1 MKNIMKVAKIAIFK
15 TMSTKEISDMTGVR
29 HDNVMRAIEELNEA
43 NILTPQSEESEYKTR
58 GKVYKCWNL
67 TKRDSLVLI
76 ARLSP
81 EFTAAVVDR
90 WQELETKEATKQQ
103 EAITRS
109 EARLEFR
116 PMTDAIVAMRADQGK
131 SVAPHH
137 FSNEADLIN
146 RIALGMPA
154 SKFRQLNDIEAGEPI
169 RDRMTP
175 MQVKAV
181 LALQRAN
188 TAYLEEGVSFDDRK
202 ARLQT
207 LYDRRYKSA
216 MIEETIYLNA

>member
-1 MKNIMKVAKIAIFK
+1 MKVAKIDKLK
-15 TMSTKEISDMTGVR
+15 TMSSQEIAELTGKEHKNVLADIREILGQAGILAADFSATRIVR
-29 HDNVMRAIEELNEA
+29 GREYEAFNLPRRECDLVVSGYSVPYRLAIIDRWHELEAKESLNIIDA
-43 NILTPQSEESEYKTR
+43 NIR
-58 GKVYKCWNL
+58 A
-67 TKRDSLVLI
+67 D
-76 ARLSP
+76 
-81 EFTAAVVDR
+81 
-90 WQELETKEATKQQ
+90 
-103 EAITRS
+103 
-109 EARLEFR
+109 ARLEFR
-116 PMTDAIVAMRADQGK
+116 PMTDAIVAMREEQGK

-146 RIALGMPA
+146 RIALGVSA

-188 TAYLEEGVSFDDRK
+188 TAYIEEGVGFEERK
-202 ARLQT
+202 QRLQT